1 MKWKATEFTVEST
14 EAFEE
19 MIASKDFRIAS
30 AIVDGIFANLKT
42 KKKNIHLLSVI
53 VESENSVFD
62 VTIDKKHFAETL
74 EENLPHYVREERYE
88 DCQRIADTINKLK
101 ISPITDILGQISSK
115 K

>member
-1 MKWKATEFTVEST
+1 MKWKAAEFTVEST
-14 EAFEE
+14 EEFEE
-19 MIASKDFRIAS
+19 MVMQKDFRIAS

-62 VTIDKKHFAETL
+62 ITIERKHFAETL

-88 DCQRIADTINKLK
+88 DCQRIADTISKLK
-101 ISPITDILGQISSK
+101 NINISDILGQIPSK

>member
-1 MKWKATEFTVEST
+1 MKWKAAEFTVENT
-14 EAFEE
+14 EEFEE
-19 MIASKDFRIAS
+19 MVMSKDFRISS

-62 VTIDKKHFAETL
+62 ITIDKKHFAETL